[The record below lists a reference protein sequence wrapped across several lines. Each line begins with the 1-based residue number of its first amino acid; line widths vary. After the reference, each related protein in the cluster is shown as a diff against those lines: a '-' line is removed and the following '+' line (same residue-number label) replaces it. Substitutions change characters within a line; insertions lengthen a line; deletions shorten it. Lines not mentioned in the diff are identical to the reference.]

1 MWLVD
6 NIAVTP
12 RRYNL
17 KKQPKHQHTKETKE
31 VNNSTRTLFR
41 GTIAA
46 LLLLG
51 SLVVISA
58 AQTTGGS
65 SSTQNAPASAT
76 TTPGTTAP
84 STTKGQYYN
93 LYLQSLST
101 NLGVSK
107 DKLTQSMVQAQ
118 KDTIAQ
124 AVKDGKLTQAQANK
138 LDTRIDAM
146 AQKGIYG
153 FTGLGAKH
161 HAKANKDNSAL
172 RGVMTQVTSAVAN
185 KLGIS
190 VDQLKSDLKSGQTLA
205 QIAQSKNVSVA
216 DLKTTIVNTVKPT
229 LDTAVKAGTLTQ
241 AQEDKVIQRIQNA
254 DFTKKGLGLGH
265 HAHKGLKGSSPAT
278 TPTPGTGSNG

>member
-1 MWLVD
+1 M
-6 NIAVTP
+6 
-12 RRYNL
+12 
-17 KKQPKHQHTKETKE
+17 
-31 VNNSTRTLFR
+31 NNSKRTIFL

-46 LLLLG
+46 LILLG

-58 AQTTGGS
+58 AQTTTGS
-65 SSTQNAPASAT
+65 TTPTQNATASAT
-76 TTPGTTAP
+76 ATPGTATS

-93 LYLQSLST
+93 LYLQNLST

-124 AVKDGKLTQAQANK
+124 AVKDGKLTQAQADK
-138 LDTRIDAM
+138 LDTHVDAM
-146 AQKGIYG
+146 AKKGIYG
-153 FTGLGAKH
+153 FTGLAAKH
-161 HAKANKDNSAL
+161 HAKMNRNNSVL
-172 RGVMTQVTSAVAN
+172 KGVMQQVTTAVAS

-216 DLKTTIVNTVKPT
+216 DLKTAIVNTVKPT
-229 LDTAVKAGTLTQ
+229 LDQAVKNGKLTQ

-254 DFTKKGLGLGH
+254 DFTKKGLGLGQ
-265 HAHKGLKGSSPAT
+265 HAHKGLKGSNPAA
-278 TPTPGTGSNG
+278 TPTPGSGSNG

>member
-1 MWLVD
+1 M
-6 NIAVTP
+6 
-12 RRYNL
+12 
-17 KKQPKHQHTKETKE
+17 
-31 VNNSTRTLFR
+31 NNSKRTIFL
-41 GTIAA
+41 GAIAA
-46 LLLLG
+46 FILLG

-58 AQTTGGS
+58 AQTTGNS
-65 SSTQNAPASAT
+65 TTTTQNAPANAT
-76 TTPGTTAP
+76 TTPGTATAA

-93 LYLQSLST
+93 LYLQNLST
-101 NLGVSK
+101 SLGVSK

-138 LDTRIDAM
+138 LATRIDAM
-146 AQKGIYG
+146 AQKGVYS
-153 FTGLGAKH
+153 FAGLGAKH
-161 HAKANKDNSAL
+161 HAKTHKPNAAL
-172 RGVMTQVTSAVAN
+172 KGVEQQVTTAVAN

-205 QIAQSKNVSVA
+205 QIAQSKNISVA

-229 LDTAVKAGTLTQ
+229 LDAAVKAGTITQ

-265 HAHKGLKGSSPAT
+265 HAHKGLKSSNPAT
-278 TPTPGTGSNG
+278 TPTPGSNG